1 MEASKYKKE
10 VFFFLEP
17 SPLTTVKWHYLPN

>member
-10 VFFFLEP
+10 VLIFSEP
-17 SPLTTVKWHYLPN
+17 SPLTAVKWHYLPN